1 MRVRTVVSIAI
12 ALGVG
17 AMAVAAPRFARP
29 GPQRD
34 KSQRPSPP
42 ARAECRF
49 AGGAAITV
57 DYSSPRMQGRKI
69 FGELVPYGEVWRAG
83 ANEATT
89 FVPSDPVHVGAKD
102 GGIDVPAGDYTLF
115 VIPYKDKPWT
125 LIISKRHGEWGIPY
139 PGEQY
144 DLGRTEMGGNVLS
157 SPEENFTI
165 GFTRGSDDVFL
176 MHMTWETTAAFVRIS
191 EKK

>member
-144 DLGRTEMGGNVLS
+144 DLGRTEMGVRAL
-157 SPEENFTI
+157 PAPVENFTI
-165 GFTRGSDDVFL
+165 GFMQESSDTFL
-176 MHMTWETTAAFVRIS
+176 LHMDWETTSAYVKVM

>member
-1 MRVRTVVSIAI
+1 MRGQIVLSVAI

-17 AMAVAAPRFARP
+17 AIAIAAPRLAERR
-29 GPQRD
+29 PQRD

-42 ARAECRF
+42 AHAECKF
-49 AGGAAITV
+49 AGGTTITV

-69 FGELVPYGEVWRAG
+69 FGELVPYGQVWRAG

-89 FVPSDPVHVGAKD
+89 FVPSDPVHVGAKE

-125 LIISKRHGEWGIPY
+125 LIVSKRHGEWGIPY

-144 DLGRTEMGGNVLS
+144 DLGRTEMGVKAL
-157 SPEENFTI
+157 PAPVENFTI
-165 GFTRGSDDVFL
+165 GFTQESNGTFL
-176 MHMTWETTAAFVRIS
+176 LHMDWETTSAYVKVM